1 MDYLVSLLKFSVI
14 FFFLEIYQLKI
25 LNCDLYKNTF
35 QYKSNFF
42 FFFVISE
49 TIPRGD
55 IILEYNSGVPLEITC
70 ILDPDNAIVQS
81 QLRQLSNNNSE
92 TQLLSQWI
100 VFYKYAE
107 RVPKQYVSI
116 INATAAQLRIPNPP
130 AGLNIYDCIL
140 LLDNQRRLNNDSYD
154 TNSSAQLS
162 TLSVDSSKFS
172 TVQPTSLETS
182 GPPPL
187 MPQEAGTGVCLNTVH
202 VGCK

>member
-1 MDYLVSLLKFSVI
+1 M
-14 FFFLEIYQLKI
+14 
-25 LNCDLYKNTF
+25 C
-35 QYKSNFF
+35 F
-42 FFFVISE
+42 FFFVSE

-55 IILEYNSGVPLEITC
+55 IVIEYSSGVPLEITC

-81 QLRQLSNNNSE
+81 QLRELSDNENE

-140 LLDNQRRLNNDSYD
+140 LLDKQRRLNDSYD
-154 TNSSAQLS
+154 TNSGAQLS
-162 TLSVDSSKFS
+162 TLPDDSSRFS

-187 MPQEAGTGVCLNTVH
+187 MPQEAGIGVCLNTVH
-202 VGCK
+202 VGCKLIVTFIIIRIPSIFSSFARLSSILFVSF